1 MSVGRFFIKR
11 FFYTVLVLL
20 GVSIIA
26 FSLMR
31 LAPGNP
37 AKLMLSENATAEQIK
52 ATEIAMGLDKPL
64 VQQYFIYISDVLKGD
79 LGDSIF
85 YKKANAELIFG
96 RLPAT
101 ALLTLVAVL
110 ISLGIS
116 FPMGI
121 MSGIKK
127 GSTLDFFSMFFALF
141 GQSMSQVWFG
151 LLLILG
157 FGVYLGWLPTQGY
170 GNVNNI
176 ILPAIT
182 LGLPLSALVT
192 RMLRSGMYDVLQED
206 YIIAT
211 LAKGTN
217 KFKIYSKYAL
227 KNALL
232 PVVTV
237 IGMQIG
243 QLLAGAIIVE
253 QVFGWPGL
261 GSLTVQ
267 AISLRDFPLIQ
278 SILLVSAAIFVGINL
293 IVDILYTF
301 IDPRM
306 KLN

>member
-1 MSVGRFFIKR
+1 MSITQFLIKR
-11 FFYTVLVLL
+11 FFYTILVLM
-20 GVSIIA
+20 GVTIIA

-37 AKLMLSENATAEQIK
+37 AKLMLPDNATIEQIK
-52 ATEIAMGLDKPL
+52 ATEVAMGLDKPL
-64 VQQYFIYISDVLKGD
+64 IQQYLIYINDVIHGD
-79 LGDSIF
+79 LGMSIF
-85 YKKANAELIFG
+85 YKKDNSELIFG

-101 ALLTLVAVL
+101 ALLTFAAVL
-110 ISLGIS
+110 ISLTVS
-116 FPMGI
+116 FPLGI
-121 MSGIKK
+121 MAGIKK
-127 GSTLDFFSMFFALF
+127 GTSVDFFSMLFALF

-157 FGVYLGWLPTQGY
+157 FGVGLGWLPTQGY
-170 GNVNNI
+170 GRFEHI

-211 LAKGTN
+211 FAKGTN
-217 KFKIYSKYAL
+217 RLQIYLKYAL
-227 KNALL
+227 KNAIL

-253 QVFGWPGL
+253 QIFGWPGL

-293 IVDILYTF
+293 VVDILYTF

>member
-1 MSVGRFFIKR
+1 MSIVRFLIKR
-11 FFYTVLVLL
+11 FFYTILVLV

-37 AKLMLSENATAEQIK
+37 AKLMLADNATAEQIA
-52 ATEIAMGLDKPL
+52 ATEVSMGLDKPL
-64 VQQYFIYISDVLKGD
+64 VEQYLIYINNAVHGD
-79 LGDSIF
+79 LGKSLF
-85 YKKANAELIFG
+85 YKRPNSELIFG

-101 ALLTLVAVL
+101 ALLTLAAVL
-110 ISLGIS
+110 ISLAIS
-116 FPMGI
+116 FPLGI
-121 MSGIKK
+121 MAGIKK
-127 GSTLDFFSMFFALF
+127 GTTVDFVAMLFALF

-157 FGVYLGWLPTQGY
+157 FGVALGWLPTQGY
-170 GNVNNI
+170 GEFKNI

-192 RMLRSGMYDVLQED
+192 RMLRSGMYEVLQED

-211 LAKGTN
+211 FAKGTN
-217 KFKIYSKYAL
+217 RMKIYMKYAL
-227 KNALL
+227 KNAIL
-232 PVVTV
+232 PVVTI
-237 IGMQIG
+237 IGMMTG

-293 IVDILYTF
+293 LVDILYTF